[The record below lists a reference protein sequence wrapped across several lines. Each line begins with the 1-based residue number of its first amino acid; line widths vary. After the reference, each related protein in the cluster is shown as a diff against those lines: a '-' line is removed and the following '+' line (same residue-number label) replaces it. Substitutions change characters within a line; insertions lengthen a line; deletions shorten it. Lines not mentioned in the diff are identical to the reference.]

1 MDSRLVE
8 IKFDERLNKL
18 ASEDYANIEC
28 WQKREAVNKGQ
39 LEWVRRQIHG
49 TNLFK
54 EGAENSRMRVDDIQ
68 ILLKNK
74 DLNITDKGLYY
85 ESENIP
91 EDYGWFSSVLI
102 YGSKGSCKNELMLD
116 VHHIEEANVNEWL
129 SDWSKK
135 PSFEYRQCFYT
146 LSGNKMRVYTNED
159 FQINSIT
166 LVYYRLPRKFDIQD
180 CEWYDN
186 APGVM
191 VGLEFK
197 DDVCELIIDEAVSI
211 IAGDIE
217 HINAYQIAS
226 KRKEENN

>member
-18 ASEDYANIEC
+18 ASEDYANITC

-49 TNLFK
+49 TNLLK

-74 DLNITDKGLYY
+74 VLNITDKGLYY
-85 ESENIP
+85 ESESIP

-102 YGSKGSCKNELMLD
+102 YGSKGSCNNELMLD

-146 LSGNKMRVYTNED
+146 FSGNKMRIYTNED
-159 FQINSIT
+159 FQINSIE
-166 LVYYRLPRKFDIQD
+166 LVYYRLPRKFDIED
-180 CEWYDN
+180 CEWYDKT
-186 APGVM
+186 PGVM

-197 DDVCELIIDEAVSI
+197 DDVCELIIDESVSI

-217 HINAYQIAS
+217 HINA
-226 KRKEENN
+226 